1 MMGRPRSGITGIPW
15 ALGLGLW
22 LLVAAVPVLA
32 AGPDLE
38 DLLFDLQL
46 VPLDG
51 GPAPGFTL
59 ESLEGRK
66 VSLADFRGKPVLL
79 YFWATW

>member
-1 MMGRPRSGITGIPW
+1 MRRPGFGSTGLAW
-15 ALGLGLW
+15 TLGLGLW

-46 VPLDG
+46 IPLDG
-51 GPAPGFTL
+51 QAPPPFTL
-59 ESLEGRK
+59 ESLEGKR
-66 VSLADFRGKPVLL
+66 VSLSDFRRKPVLL